1 MRQHESQ
8 MQLLRIIGEQLARI
22 MELEEGLAFAEQR
35 FHDLAKQGSLP
46 HIKRQEGNGMY
57 FCETCDTTF
66 IRPGTLIERHGF
78 EEPPFEKLACC
89 PRCNSTELR
98 MTERGKRYAK

>member
-1 MRQHESQ
+1 
-8 MQLLRIIGEQLARI
+8 
-22 MELEEGLAFAEQR
+22 
-35 FHDLAKQGSLP
+35 
-46 HIKRQEGNGMY
+46 MY
-57 FCETCDTTF
+57 LCETCDTTF